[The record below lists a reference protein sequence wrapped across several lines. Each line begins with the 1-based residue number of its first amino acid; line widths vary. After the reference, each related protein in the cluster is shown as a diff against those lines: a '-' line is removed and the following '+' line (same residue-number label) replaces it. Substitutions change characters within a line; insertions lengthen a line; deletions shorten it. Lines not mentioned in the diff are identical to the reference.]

1 MNFDGPKKQGRFI
14 KKGAKVLEKISLV
27 EFDFEEINTTNVIH
41 KDNMKR
47 SIIHAEYHPNEEI
60 IERVGDPDRFNQDLL
75 PTDQRRSILMPIDF
89 TKQWRRDSARRA
101 SGDLQ
106 QEDDEYEYELRL
118 MQQHEQEREE
128 SKRTLANAT
137 GADKKTTN
145 SADVQFRAVAE
156 EVATPVIYKSV
167 PDDTQISPAG
177 GSKAVPGGGPMVTGS
192 QHQWQYME
200 AVGEAIKGLKNTATD
215 PPSQP
220 PQRPGREPGAL
231 EDEFI
236 PVSPGPT
243 RASSDEVTDPEQ
255 AAMRTYRDRL
265 EEEKQQEKKW
275 AEAAEIAKAQGYR
288 DGFRAGEEKAEL
300 QMRENAQQIFGNVND
315 LVQEFSS
322 LKTSILE
329 NVQENFYEIC
339 QAMAEALIKREFS
352 INTETFMAVLQRAIT
367 ESVEPGKIRVHVHP
381 ELFDRIAAIAPPD
394 LKEALLKDG
403 EVAVGDFKIESSM
416 SVVDVNVT
424 KLVSELLR
432 QADLDLF
439 KQGDNVA

>member
-27 EFDFEEINTTNVIH
+27 EFNFEEINTTNVIH
-41 KDNMKR
+41 KDNATR
-47 SIIHAEYHPNEEI
+47 SIIHADYHPKDEI
-60 IERVGDPDRFNQDLL
+60 SDRVADPHKFDQDLV
-75 PTDQRRSILMPIDF
+75 PSDQRRSILMPIDF
-89 TKQWRRDSARRA
+89 TKQWRRDAARRA
-101 SGDLQ
+101 SGDFQ
-106 QEDDEYEYELRL
+106 KEDDEYEYELRL
-118 MQQHEQEREE
+118 IQQHEQEREE
-128 SKRTLANAT
+128 RKRTLAKAS
-137 GADKKTTN
+137 GADKN
-145 SADVQFRAVAE
+145 SPTSAAVEIENIAE
-156 EVATPVIYKSV
+156 EVKTPVIYKSV
-167 PDDTQISPAG
+167 PDDAQIFSAA

-220 PQRPGREPGAL
+220 PQRPGREPGAI

-236 PVSPGPT
+236 PVSPGPSH
-243 RASSDEVTDPEQ
+243 ASSNEVTDPEQ

-300 QMRENAQQIFGNVND
+300 QMRETAQQIFGNLNE

-322 LKTSILE
+322 LKKNILE
-329 NVQENFYEIC
+329 NVQENFYELC

-352 INTETFMAVLQRAIT
+352 INTETFMMVLQRAIT

-381 ELFDRIAAIAPPD
+381 ELFDRVAAVAPPD

-403 EVAVGDFKIESSM
+403 EIAVGDFKIESSM

>member
-27 EFDFEEINTTNVIH
+27 EFNFEEINTTNVIH
-41 KDNMKR
+41 KDNATR
-47 SIIHAEYHPNEEI
+47 SIIHADYHPKEEI
-60 IERVGDPDRFNQDLL
+60 SNRVVDPARFDQDLV
-75 PTDQRRSILMPIDF
+75 PSDQRRSILMPIDF
-89 TKQWRRDSARRA
+89 TKQWRRDAARRA
-101 SGDLQ
+101 SGNFQ
-106 QEDDEYEYELRL
+106 KEDDEYEYELRL

-128 SKRTLANAT
+128 RRRTLAKSSGAEAKSAT
-137 GADKKTTN
+137 SEAV
-145 SADVQFRAVAE
+145 DVSAVAE
-156 EVATPVIYKSV
+156 VVKSPVIYKSV
-167 PDDTQISPAG
+167 PDDAQSFSVG
-177 GSKAVPGGGPMVTGS
+177 GTKAVPGGGPMVTGS

-220 PQRPGREPGAL
+220 PQRPGRDPAATA
-231 EDEFI
+231 DDFI
-236 PVSPGPT
+236 PVSPGT
-243 RASSDEVTDPEQ
+243 SASSNEVTDPEQ
-255 AAMRTYRDRL
+255 APMRAYRDRL

-275 AEAAEIAKAQGYR
+275 AESAEIAKAQGYR

-322 LKTSILE
+322 LKKNILE
-329 NVQENFYEIC
+329 NVQENFYELC

-352 INTETFMAVLQRAIT
+352 INTETFMMVLQRAIT

-403 EVAVGDFKIESSM
+403 EIAVGDFKIESSM